1 MQRRLIMNEQMPFGF
16 FPGNPGSNFQNQS
29 NCQCSRELRNI
40 NNRISNIE
48 QQINR
53 LERRIRRLEFN
64 NRVDLPCPDGP
75 NNKKIFLS
83 LINSFF
89 LKNFLA
95 CFIFS
100 FKIVNSCLV
109 YKKFS

>member
-1 MQRRLIMNEQMPFGF
+1 MNEQMPFGF

-64 NRVDLPCPDGP
+64 NRPTPYG
-75 NNKKIFLS
+75 
-83 LINSFF
+83 
-89 LKNFLA
+89 
-95 CFIFS
+95 
-100 FKIVNSCLV
+100 VNSIGTDFNSS
-109 YKKFS
+109 YDSDNYII